1 MWDLS
6 WLIQRLT
13 WADLL
18 DIFLVALLFFW
29 LFYALRGTRAV
40 PLVRGI
46 AALLMTVALLTRLV
60 RLRAFSWIIQ
70 QLLPALFVAIPVLFQ
85 PELRRALERL
95 GRGGLFSLAA
105 PREQADNA
113 IQASAIAAR
122 RMAEQRI
129 GALIVFERLTGIQE
143 QIETGVPLDALVT
156 PELLTTLFD
165 PHTVLH
171 DGAVII
177 RQGRIVAAACVMPL
191 TTAFLSDRQMGLR
204 HRAAIG
210 VTEESDAIALVV
222 SEERGGISIAH
233 NGRILRNIEPSRLE
247 SVLRAFFSPPLKA
260 SRSPFRWLQREQSG
274 QTTPQV
280 KQKAP

>member
-18 DIFLVALLFFW
+18 DIFLVAILFFW

-105 PREQADNA
+105 PPEQADNA

-233 NGRILRNIEPSRLE
+233 NGRILRDIEPSRLE
-247 SVLRAFFSPPLKA
+247 SVLRAFFSPTLKA
-260 SRSPFRWLQREQSG
+260 SRSPFRWFQRGQAN